1 MSALGSWNVT
11 LVAPMGTQ
19 EMLLRILTLG
29 DDFTG
34 IIESVMGNMNITG
47 TAIENRLHWVMD
59 VKKPMRIKVTCEVV
73 VEGDTLSGIAKLGI
87 FGKAKMTGGRIAG
100 DVSET
105 IVHAEDSASQRV
117 DAESVDPQFNR
128 PYVEVSEWREH
139 PVPHRYV
146 RGGFEGTDARF
157 SFYFPPKDKYEG
169 RFFHNTYPLATS
181 SDIGPFP
188 IQFDVAIGNLGFTID
203 SGAYYVQTN
212 LGGADRMPPADP
224 AIAAYRVNAAAA
236 KYSRVLAA
244 DLYGEHRPYGY
255 LFGGSGGS
263 YQTIGSAENTR
274 GVWDGFLPFV
284 VGTPNAIPSM
294 FTVRMHALRIL
305 RKRNRFVGIMDAIDP
320 GGSGDPFAELN
331 EEERAALMEATLL
344 GFPPR
349 GWWNHAA
356 LTSGYFNNVA
366 PLIPML
372 DPTYVD
378 DFWTKA
384 GYLGTDQR
392 STIRS
397 ERFQFDTAVAFVIDG
412 FPKQIALAS
421 VPERDFADAHLVI
434 LSGAAAGKSVP
445 IASVHGQ
452 AVGFAF
458 AADHSV
464 VQAILPGDRVRIDNA
479 WSLALQTYQRHQVPT
494 PDLYGW
500 NQYRGSDGQPLYP
513 QREILIGPIAAAGT
527 AGSVPNGQ
535 INGKMLVLEALMD
548 IDAMPWQA
556 DWYRSKVREA
566 LGTDFEDHFAL
577 WFIDHSQHD
586 NPLTAAARARTVGF
600 EGALQQ
606 ALRDLGAWVEKG
618 IKPAATRYRIV
629 AAQVEVP
636 DGAHDRGGVQ
646 PVIALRANGGVRA
659 EVSVGA
665 AVTFTAAIEVPPGA
679 GKVVAA
685 EWDFE
690 GAGDYPINAR
700 IDTPEARVS
709 LSATFVFAKPGT
721 YFPVLRA
728 TSQRQG
734 DMKTP
739 YGRIQNIGR
748 VRVVVQ

>member
-1 MSALGSWNVT
+1 MSALGSWQVT
-11 LVAPMGTQ
+11 LVAPMATQ

-34 IIESVMGNMNITG
+34 VIESVMGNMNITG
-47 TAIENRLHWVMD
+47 TAVANRLHWVMD
-59 VKKPMRIKVTCEVV
+59 VKKPMRIKVTCEIV
-73 VEGDTLSGIAKLGI
+73 VEGDTLSGTAKLGI
-87 FGKAKMTGGRIAG
+87 FGKAKMTGKRIAA
-100 DVSET
+100 DTPAT
-105 IVHAEDSASQRV
+105 IVHDDDSASQRV

-157 SFYFPPKDKYEG
+157 SFYFPPEDKYEG

-181 SDIGPFP
+181 SDIGAFP
-188 IQFDVAIGNLGFTID
+188 IQFDVAIGNLAFTID

-212 LGGADRMPPADP
+212 LGGADRMPPADT

-236 KYSRVLAA
+236 KYSRVLAIE
-244 DLYGEHRPYGY
+244 LYGEHRPYGY

-274 GVWDGFLPFV
+274 GVWDGFLPYV
-284 VGTPNAIPSM
+284 MATPNAIPSL

-305 RKRNRFVGIMDAIDP
+305 RQRNKFAAIMDAIDP

-331 EEERAALMEATLL
+331 EEERAALTEATSL

-349 GWWNHAA
+349 GWWNHAT
-356 LTSGYFNNVA
+356 LTSGYFNHVA

-372 DPTYVD
+372 DPTYVE
-378 DFWTKA
+378 DFWSNP
-384 GYLGTDQR
+384 GYLGTDPT
-392 STIRS
+392 SAIRND
-397 ERFQFDTAVAFVIDG
+397 RFQFATAVASVIDG
-412 FPKQIALAS
+412 SPKQIALAG

-445 IASVHGQ
+445 IASVQGQ
-452 AVGFAF
+452 TLRFAF
-458 AADHSV
+458 AVDHSV
-464 VQAILPGDRVRIDNA
+464 LNRVQPGDRVCIDNA
-479 WSLALQTYQRHQVPT
+479 WPLALQTYQRHQVPT

-500 NQYRGSDGQPLYP
+500 NQYRDADGKPIYP

-527 AGSVPNGQ
+527 AGSIPSGQ
-535 INGKMLVLEALMD
+535 IDGKMLVLEALMD

-556 DWYRSKVREA
+556 DWYRSKVKEA
-566 LGTDFEDHFAL
+566 LRADFDDHFAL
-577 WFIDHSQHD
+577 CFIDHAQHD
-586 NPLTAAARARTVGF
+586 NPLTAAAHARTVSY

-606 ALRDLGAWVEKG
+606 ALRDLSAWVEKG
-618 IKPAATRYRIV
+618 IKPPATRYNIV
-629 AAQVEVP
+629 DAQVKVP
-636 DGAHDRGGVQ
+636 DSAHERGGIQ
-646 PVIALRANGGVRA
+646 PVVALAANGGVCA
-659 EVSVGA
+659 EVSAGET
-665 AVTFTAAIEVPPGA
+665 VTFTAKIEVPPGA

-690 GAGDYPINAR
+690 GIGSYPGSAR
-700 IDTPEARVS
+700 IDTPEPMVS

-721 YFPVLRA
+721 YFPALRA
-728 TSQRQG
+728 TSQRHG

-739 YGRIQNIGR
+739 YARIQNIGR
-748 VRVVVQ
+748 ARVVVR

>member
-1 MSALGSWNVT
+1 MSAIGSWKVT
-11 LVAPMGTQ
+11 LVAPMATQ
-19 EMLLRILTLG
+19 EMLLRILTLS
-29 DDFTG
+29 DTFTG
-34 IIESVMGNMNITG
+34 VVESVMGNMNITG
-47 TAIENRLHWVMD
+47 TAVANGLHWVMD
-59 VKKPMRIKVTCEVV
+59 VQKPMRIKVTCEVV
-73 VEGDTLSGIAKLGI
+73 IQGDTLSGTAKLGI
-87 FGKAKMTGGRIAG
+87 FGKAKMTGNRIAAYAP
-100 DVSET
+100 ST
-105 IVHAEDSASQRV
+105 IVPDDDSASQRV

-128 PYVEVSEWREH
+128 PYVEVSEWRER

-146 RGGFEGTDARF
+146 HGGFEGTDARF

-188 IQFDVAIGNLGFTID
+188 IQFDVAVGNLAFTVD

-212 LGGADRMPPADP
+212 LGGADRMRPADT

-236 KYSRVLAA
+236 KYSRVLAIG
-244 DLYGEHRPYGY
+244 LYGEHRPYGY
-255 LFGGSGGS
+255 LYGGSGGS

-274 GVWDGFLPFV
+274 GVWDGFLPYV
-284 VGTPNAIPSM
+284 MATPNAIPSL

-305 RKRNRFVGIMDAIDP
+305 RQRNKFVTIMDAIDP
-320 GGSGDPFAELN
+320 GGSGDAFAELN
-331 EEERAALMEATLL
+331 EEERSALTEATSL

-349 GWWNHAA
+349 GWWNHAT

-378 DFWTKA
+378 DFWTKP
-384 GYLGTDQR
+384 GYLGTDPK

-397 ERFQFDTAVAFVIDG
+397 KRFQFDTAVDFVIDG
-412 FPKQIALAS
+412 FPKRLALAG
-421 VPERDFADAHLVI
+421 VPEWDFADAHLVV
-434 LSGAAAGKSVP
+434 LSGASAGKSVP
-445 IASVHGQ
+445 IASIHGQ
-452 AVGFAF
+452 TVGFAF
-458 AADHSV
+458 ATDHSV
-464 VQAILPGDRVRIDNA
+464 LNAIRPGDRVRIDNA
-479 WSLALQTYQRHQVPT
+479 WSLALQTYQRHQVPA

-500 NQYRGSDGQPLYP
+500 NQYRDGDGKPIYP

-527 AGSVPNGQ
+527 AGSVPSGR

-566 LGTDFEDHFAL
+566 LRADFEDHFAL
-577 WFIDHSQHD
+577 WFIDHAQHD
-586 NPLTAAARARTVGF
+586 NPSSAAAHGRTVSF

-606 ALRDLGAWVEKG
+606 GLRDLSAWVEKG
-618 IKPAATRYRIV
+618 IKPATARYSIV
-629 AAQVEVP
+629 GAQVEVP
-636 DGAHDRGGVQ
+636 DSAHERGGIQ
-646 PVIALRANGGVRA
+646 PVIALAGNGGVRA
-659 EVSVGA
+659 EVSAGETVA
-665 AVTFTAAIEVPPGA
+665 FTARIEVPPGA

-690 GAGDYPINAR
+690 GVGSYPEKAP
-700 IDTPEARVS
+700 IDTPKPLVS
-709 LSATFVFAKPGT
+709 LSAAFVFAKPGT

-734 DMKTP
+734 DMNTP
-739 YGRIQNIGR
+739 YCRIQNLAR
-748 VRVVVQ
+748 VRVVVR